1 MSNLFRVNNPITE
14 KSHPTR
20 FYSTNQEK
28 QVAKTLG
35 GKCTSNSGATDFGGK
50 GDILTDDF
58 LLECKT
64 RTSHSKSIS
73 IQKEWFE
80 KNIREQVSMRKP
92 YSAVVFNFGPNEEN
106 YYIIDE
112 HLFKILIEK
121 LKESK

>member
-1 MSNLFRVNNPITE
+1 MSSSFRVNNLIAE

-35 GKCTSNSGATDFGGK
+35 GKCTSNSGATELGGK
-50 GDILTDDF
+50 GDILLDKF

-64 RTSHSKSIS
+64 KTSHSRTIS
-73 IQKEWFE
+73 VQKEWFE

-112 HLFKILIEK
+112 YLFKVLLEK
-121 LKESK
+121 LKESD